1 MYCSCCLVP
10 IILCFYWAINAGIH
24 GVGGSF
30 IFPEKHGWSAFS
42 ETLLI
47 TVFLLTVIP
56 FIPMSVIVQV
66 NFIKLNIK
74 LRKKEIS
81 ERS

>member
-1 MYCSCCLVP
+1 
-10 IILCFYWAINAGIH
+10 
-24 GVGGSF
+24 
-30 IFPEKHGWSAFS
+30 
-42 ETLLI
+42 
-47 TVFLLTVIP
+47 VIP